1 MEIKNLSTSVK
12 GYNLSI
18 PKSSTFKAGQWVDF
32 FIPGVEMIGGFAMC
46 SPPSELEDENEL
58 TLAVKY
64 SEWPPANWLHT
75 SAKEEDCV
83 SLRFGGDFHYPDK
96 DTDLVKDHSV
106 SSAHIV

>member
-1 MEIKNLSTSVK
+1 
-12 GYNLSI
+12 
-18 PKSSTFKAGQWVDF
+18 
-32 FIPGVEMIGGFAMC
+32 MC
-46 SPPSELEDENEL
+46 SPPSELENENEL

-75 SAKEEDCV
+75 SAKEEDWV

-106 SSAHIV
+106 SSASFRRKLFFFELGNCSKFKYLPQYFNFLFNKLNFCCGMYSRADTI